1 MSYEMAVPIISV
13 LLGLVLVLFN
23 KQMAKIQKRGAEG
36 KTDMVSKRM
45 NKYTFKDIRLLSG
58 FVGIV
63 FILFGVIGI
72 IQAF

>member
-36 KTDMVSKRM
+36 KTDMVSKQ
-45 NKYTFKDIRLLSG
+45 D
-58 FVGIV
+58 
-63 FILFGVIGI
+63 
-72 IQAF
+72 